1 MGVLLGAPEYS
12 FLDFAWWP
20 MGSDASLRTVWPE
33 WMNLDFSES
42 APRIEVPVV
51 FLAGRYDY
59 NAPTGLTQAY
69 FERLQAPQGKRMIW
83 FEESAHVIF
92 FDQPDL
98 VVNELAGIR
107 GRAAADAHPGIL

>member
-92 FDQPDL
+92 FDQPQLL
-98 VVNELAGIR
+98 VEELTRIKGE
-107 GRAAADAHPGIL
+107 